1 MVEVVLGGGSG
12 KESTAETR
20 AETEGLFRKGSAV
33 GWAQEEGTA
42 EELEAVGLLLR
53 LFGVAF
59 S

>member
-1 MVEVVLGGGSG
+1 MVLGGGSG
-12 KESTAETR
+12 KESTADMR
-20 AETEGLFRKGSAV
+20 AETGGLFRKGSAA